1 MSDDVPDELDSRSPR
16 CGKAGLPLDRATFV
30 RELDEVRQIRN
41 DVMHFDPDGLSDEQ
55 RRRLKEL
62 GELMRRVVHDRR

>member
-1 MSDDVPDELDSRSPR
+1 MWRKV
-16 CGKAGLPLDRATFV
+16 GLPLDRATFV